1 MMASETQNAPI
12 VDPESASDFMKL
24 QDTQIAVLE
33 EEVEALE
40 MRGRRLRKAAF
51 SAGIC
56 QSVSVV
62 CSAYVI
68 FAVRWQLLDWSMLDK
83 TIYNI
88 QSSWVVWNIGVFA
101 ETLGCVSNILLGV
114 LLGMIMIGAGVN
126 AASSSLIILF
136 KLMEQVVIGVSIVN
150 LILVGVFVNEDNA
163 LSSTIKYYYY
173 SDAFPQT
180 GMQISYVLLLMNR
193 YGVIFA
199 QIFTG
204 LHYCLLGLIIS
215 MWGVFPRYLGYA
227 LSIAGP
233 CYIINVFLNLFISQ
247 YNDDFAI
254 IFALPGIIA
263 QFWLAAW
270 MLVNTPH
277 PSKNRGATVFG

>member
-1 MMASETQNAPI
+1 MASENQHAPM
-12 VDPESASDFMKL
+12 VDPESAADFMKL
-24 QDTQIAVLE
+24 QDTEIAVLE
-33 EEVEALE
+33 EEVEALG
-40 MRGRRLRKAAF
+40 MRGRRLRRAAF

-56 QSVSVV
+56 QSVSVL

-68 FAVRWQLLDWSMLDK
+68 VAVRWQLLDWSMLDK
-83 TIYNI
+83 TVYNI
-88 QSSWVVWNIGVFA
+88 QANWVVWNIGVFA

-136 KLMEQVVIGVSIVN
+136 KLMEQVIIGVSIVN
-150 LILVGVFVNEDNA
+150 LILVGIFVNEDNA

-180 GMQISYVLLLMNR
+180 GMQFTYVLLLMNR

-204 LHYCLLGLIIS
+204 LHYCFLGWIITL
-215 MWGVFPRYLGYA
+215 WGVFPRYLGYA
-227 LSIAGP
+227 LGIAGP

>member
-1 MMASETQNAPI
+1 MATATHHAP
-12 VDPESASDFMKL
+12 VADPESAADFMKL
-24 QDTQIAVLE
+24 QDDEIAVLQ

-40 MRGRRLRKAAF
+40 LRGQRLRRAAF

-56 QSVSVV
+56 QSISVL
-62 CSAYVI
+62 CSTYVI
-68 FAVRWQLLDWSMLDK
+68 FAVRWALLDWSMLDK

-88 QSSWVVWNIGVFA
+88 QSNWAIWNVGVFA
-101 ETLGCVSNILLGV
+101 EILGCVANTLVGV

-126 AASSSLIILF
+126 AASSSMIILF
-136 KLMEQVVIGVSIVN
+136 KLMEQVIVGVSIVS

-193 YGVIFA
+193 YGIIFS
-199 QIFTG
+199 QIFSG
-204 LHYCLLGLIIS
+204 LHYCFLGWIIS
-215 MWGVFPRYLGYA
+215 MWGVFPRYLGYV

-233 CYIINVFLNLFISQ
+233 CYIVNVFLNLIISQ
-247 YNDDFAI
+247 YNDELAI
-254 IFALPGIIA
+254 ILALPGIIA

-270 MLVNTPH
+270 MLINTPH
-277 PSKNRGATVFG
+277 PSKNRSATLLG